1 MDIKHL
7 ISKGVI
13 QMKLKKELKE
23 KTEQARN
30 NEDVKKAIEETGMEL
45 TDGDLDQVS
54 GGNGGAY
61 FWYEKDPVR

>member
-1 MDIKHL
+1 ME
-7 ISKGVI
+7 
-13 QMKLKKELKE
+13 LKKELKE
-23 KTEQARN
+23 KAEQARN